1 MNELVL
7 VPQKLVTLVVPDS
20 AEEEIVAEIRRMGV
34 GVSLVEVRG
43 AGKHGA
49 RPDPWHG
56 SNIEVRAVMD
66 ADRAN
71 RLLRHLEAKHL
82 PTTNIVA
89 WVSDVVAWPASRFS
103 A

>member
-1 MNELVL
+1 MNAPLL

-34 GVSLVEVRG
+34 GVSLLEVRG

-56 SNIEVRAVMD
+56 SNTEIRAVMD
-66 ADRAN
+66 ADRAE
-71 RLLRHLEAKHL
+71 RLLRRLETDHL
-82 PTTNIVA
+82 PTTNIVG
-89 WVSDVVAWPASRFS
+89 WVSDVQAWSAARFS
-103 A
+103 G